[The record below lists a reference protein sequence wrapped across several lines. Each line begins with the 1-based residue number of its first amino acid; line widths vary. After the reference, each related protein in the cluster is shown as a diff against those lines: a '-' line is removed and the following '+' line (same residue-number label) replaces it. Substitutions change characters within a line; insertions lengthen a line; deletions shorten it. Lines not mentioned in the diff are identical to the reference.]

1 MVTIPVVHPV
11 HPPFSKCVKKNPVRL
26 MEYPHLEK
34 WDDIWD
40 DIWVRLMDYQP
51 LTLW

>member
-1 MVTIPVVHPV
+1 
-11 HPPFSKCVKKNPVRL
+11 